1 MNKSVLII
9 MGFALIVAMV
19 VALMVQRKLAP
30 AGDGTPALP
39 TVEILVASKKV
50 LVGEKLGADNLR
62 WQTWPEVAL
71 FDGVI
76 RRVEDQA
83 IEDVSVFDAPLR
95 RSIEAGEPVTTQ
107 SLIPDIAGGT
117 NFLAAQIDPGM
128 RAMSVAVKPNTMAG
142 GFVAPGDHVDVI
154 LSYTPR
160 LSRTAQEHADAY
172 ISRHASQ
179 TVLSNVKVLAVDQ
192 SAKEENREAK
202 IAKTVTL
209 EVSQEGAQILALA
222 DAMGD
227 ITLALRRI
235 GEKDDE
241 KSKVVPLTTD
251 VTTSD
256 VVKKLNSIANQSKTS
271 SQAVRV
277 YGGPTII
284 NVPVRTAPEEEAG
297 AEAEGSGE

>member
-9 MGFALIVAMV
+9 MGFALIVAMG
-19 VALMVQRKLAP
+19 VALMVQKKLAP
-30 AGDGTPALP
+30 QGDGTPALP
-39 TVEILVASKKV
+39 TVEILVASKKM
-50 LVGEKLGADNLR
+50 LVGETLDAGAVR
-62 WQTWPEVAL
+62 WQTWPEAAL

-76 RRVEDQA
+76 RRAEGQAVEDLA
-83 IEDVSVFDAPLR
+83 VYEAPLR
-95 RSIEAGEPVTTQ
+95 RNIETGEPVTAQ

-117 NFLAAQIDPGM
+117 NFLAAQIGPGM

-160 LSRTAQEHADAY
+160 LTRTAQEHSDKFL
-172 ISRHASQ
+172 SRYASQ

-192 SAKEENREAK
+192 SAKEEKREAK

-222 DAMGD
+222 DSMGD

-235 GEKDDE
+235 GDKDDE
-241 KSKVVPLTTD
+241 KSQVVPMTTD

-256 VVKKLNSIANQSKTS
+256 VMKKINDIAKQSKTTN
-271 SQAVRV
+271 QAVRM
-277 YGGPTII
+277 YGGPTVI
-284 NVPVRTAPEEEAG
+284 NVPVRTAPDEDADAAAG
-297 AEAEGSGE
+297 TGE

>member
-9 MGFALIVAMV
+9 MGAALIVAMI
-19 VALMVQRKLAP
+19 VALVVQKKLAP
-30 AGDGTPALP
+30 GDDGAPSLP
-39 TVEILVASKKV
+39 TVEILVASKKM
-50 LVGEKLGADNLR
+50 LIGEKLDAAQVR
-62 WQTWPEVAL
+62 WQTWPEAGL
-71 FDGVI
+71 YAGVI
-76 RRVEDQA
+76 RRAEGKE
-83 IEDVSVFDAPLR
+83 IEDLDVYAAPLR
-95 RSIEAGEPVTTQ
+95 RNIEAGEPVTTQ
-107 SLIPDIAGGT
+107 ALVPDTKGGT
-117 NFLAAQIDPGM
+117 NFLAALIEPGM

-142 GFVAPGDHVDVI
+142 GFITPGDHVDVV

-160 LSRTAQEHADAY
+160 LSRTAQEHADKY
-172 ISRHASQ
+172 VSRYASQ

-202 IAKTVTL
+202 VAKTVTL
-209 EVSQEGAQILALA
+209 EVTQEGAQILALA

-235 GEKDDE
+235 GDKDDE

-256 VVKKLNSIANQSKTS
+256 VVKKLNNIATESKTS
-271 SQAVRV
+271 NQAVRM

-284 NVPVRTAPEEEAG
+284 NMPVRMAPEDEDAAG
-297 AEAEGSGE
+297 AGE

>member
-19 VALMVQRKLAP
+19 VALMVQSKLAP
-30 AGDGTPALP
+30 SDKGTPALP
-39 TVEILVASKKV
+39 TVEILVASKKM
-50 LVGEKLGADNLR
+50 LVGESLDATTVR
-62 WQTWPEVAL
+62 WQTWPEAAL

-76 RRVEDQA
+76 RRAEDQSVEDL
-83 IEDVSVFDAPLR
+83 SVYDAPLR
-95 RSIEAGEPVTTQ
+95 RTIEAGEPVTNQ
-107 SLIPDIAGGT
+107 ALIPDVKSGT
-117 NFLAAQIDPGM
+117 NFLAALIDPDM
-128 RAMSVAVKPNTMAG
+128 RAMSVSVKADTMAG
-142 GFVAPGDHVDVI
+142 GFITPGDRVDVI

-160 LSRTAQEHADAY
+160 LSRSAQEYADKY
-172 ISRHASQ
+172 VSRYASQ

-222 DAMGD
+222 DSMGE

-235 GEKDDE
+235 GDKNDE

-256 VVKKLNSIANQSKTS
+256 VIKKLNNIATQSKTS
-271 SQAVRV
+271 NQAVRM
-277 YGGPTII
+277 YGGPSVI
-284 NVPVRTAPEEEAG
+284 NVPVRTAPEEEDG
-297 AEAEGSGE
+297 AANGTGE